1 MGRRKIGSM
10 DLGEGIRKLGFRRWY
25 ERQLHESHL
34 YFVTGV
40 LSLVLVLACF
50 ELLSAGL
57 PLWKSAV
64 TGALMAGGIVLFVWA
79 MARYHVTLGRA
90 QHAAQHSVCAKCGS
104 QGALDVVKSGTPR
117 ASDPGGNT
125 WLGVRCRKCGH
136 EWIME

>member
-1 MGRRKIGSM
+1 M

-40 LSLVLVLACF
+40 LSLILVLACF

-57 PLWKSAV
+57 PGWKSAV
-64 TGALMAGGIVLFVWA
+64 MVALMVGGALVFVWA

-90 QHAAQHSVCAKCGS
+90 QHAAEHSVCAKCGS
-104 QGALDVVKSGTPR
+104 RGALDVVKSGAPR
-117 ASDPGGNT
+117 DDFDPGGKP